1 MNNDEFEDRRRCY
14 SGFGFR
20 REAWLLL
27 RAIRC
32 LRRRFFLSSFSIG
45 KERTSLEKIFR
56 SNLVLSTVVEME
68 TEAKLVLLISQK
80 PLLWQQNNACRILT
94 WSLKSVAFEYQ
105 PCQLIVYNA
114 RVILTRK
121 SWKFTKCEKLFFC
134 QKWLQKHLEI
144 LFCIRYDRIMIGYWI
159 KSQKFSKWI
168 FCVLGRFLYL
178 RSCLQFFYLKGVLSK
193 SACHS
198 TKGQLDVK
206 KVRI

>member
-1 MNNDEFEDRRRCY
+1 MG
-14 SGFGFR
+14 SGKIPSCKT
-20 REAWLLL
+20 L
-27 RAIRC
+27 
-32 LRRRFFLSSFSIG
+32 
-45 KERTSLEKIFR
+45 IFR
-56 SNLVLSTVVEME
+56 KRVLAKIATIWYDTARQLWNQLLSTVVEME

-121 SWKFTKCEKLFFC
+121 SWKFTKCERLFFC
-134 QKWLQKHLEI
+134 QKWLQKHLGI

-168 FCVLGRFLYL
+168 FCVLRRFLYL